1 MQDWALARPHFRQA
15 PRPRHQYPQLLDTF
29 HRRRERRRLKQTT
42 TNVRQKLGHRC
53 LGFELST
60 SEFRPS
66 QMGVECNARE
76 DLGGGF
82 IIFNGLLAQLVGC
95 WLCFL
100 EVVGWT
106 PTWPVSG
113 GTTAA
118 RRERV
123 WEELLRFSHEGFPS
137 IHGLRTMVNAF
148 LPFRPDV
155 TSVRHVI
162 GNIRHRVGFAG
173 VGGTCILDV
182 LHTCHVYWIG

>member
-1 MQDWALARPHFRQA
+1 MYDKSWGTDASVLSSRLPNFGPLKWGWSALQGRIWEEGQ
-15 PRPRHQYPQLLDTF
+15 
-29 HRRRERRRLKQTT
+29 
-42 TNVRQKLGHRC
+42 
-53 LGFELST
+53 
-60 SEFRPS
+60 
-66 QMGVECNARE
+66 
-76 DLGGGF
+76 
-82 IIFNGLLAQLVGC
+82 IIFNRLLAQLVGC

-148 LPFRPDV
+148 LPIRPDV

-162 GNIRHRVGFAG
+162 GDTGHRVGFAG